1 MLRDLR
7 RLLAHFSTRR
17 RWQLLGLLV
26 LMFLG
31 SVAELASLGAVVPFL
46 ALLADPT
53 VAFKYPA
60 LQNLFFVLGWRSENI
75 LVPVTILFSLIAV
88 GAASVR
94 MFLFWYVSRFTL
106 NVGVDL
112 SKELYRIIL
121 YQPYSFHVSRNTS
134 EIIAALTKVQ
144 NITSNVISPLAQ
156 GSVATLISLAII
168 SALVRI
174 DSITAIVAGIGF
186 ALIYLIVTFIGRR
199 RLQENS
205 KVIANTEARRI
216 QAVQEGLGGIR
227 DVLIDGA
234 QTVYVTRF
242 WKTLASQSRAQS
254 ANQFIAGAPRY
265 MIESLGM
272 VLIAGI
278 AYWLS
283 LREGGLSAAI
293 PMLGALA
300 VGAQKLMP
308 LTQQIY
314 YSWASLS
321 GSKNSLADVV
331 ALLDQPIPEEY
342 FKPSPIEPLPFRR
355 GITLCDLT
363 FRYQQ
368 DKPDVIR
375 QLNLK
380 IPRGSRVGFVGKT
393 GSGKST
399 VIDLIMGLLEPTG
412 GSIEIDGRA
421 LTSANQRAWRA
432 QIAHVPQSIYL
443 ADASLTENI
452 AFGLNPSDI
461 DHQLVRE
468 AARRAQLS
476 EFIETLPSG
485 YDTLVGE
492 RGVRLSGGQR
502 QRIGLARA
510 LYKPAQVLFLD
521 EATSA
526 LDNATEQSVM
536 ESIDALGKEI
546 TVVMIAHRLSTLQN
560 CDRIFE
566 LKQGT
571 LLREGDYEEIILSAR
586 ETIRARTHNQ

>member
-7 RLLAHFSTRR
+7 RLLAHFSATR
-17 RWQLLGLLV
+17 RWQLLALLL
-26 LMFLG
+26 LMLLG
-31 SVAELASLGAVVPFL
+31 SVAELATLGAVLPFL

-53 VAFKYPA
+53 VASKYT
-60 LQNLFFVLGWRSENI
+60 LLHKLFFALGWRSENI
-75 LVPVTILFSLIAV
+75 LVPVTISFSLIAV
-88 GAASVR
+88 GAAVVR
-94 MFLFWYVSRFTL
+94 MFLFWYIFRFTL

-112 SKELYRIIL
+112 SSDLYKIIL

-134 EIIAALTKVQ
+134 EIIAGLTKVQ
-144 NITSNVISPLAQ
+144 NVASNVIGPLAQ
-156 GSVATLISLAII
+156 GSVATLISLAIV
-168 SALVRI
+168 SALVCI
-174 DSITAIVAGIGF
+174 DPITAVIAGIGF
-186 ALIYLIVTFIGRR
+186 ALIYLVVTLIARR
-199 RLQENS
+199 QLQENS
-205 KVIANTEARRI
+205 KVIAAAETRRI

-234 QTVYVTRF
+234 QSVYVTRF
-242 WKTLASQSRAQS
+242 WKTAVSQSRAQS

-278 AYWLS
+278 ACWLS

-308 LTQQIY
+308 LMQQIY
-314 YSWASLS
+314 YSWAAIN
-321 GSKNSLADVV
+321 GNKNNLRDVV

-342 FKPSPIEPLPFRR
+342 FKLSLRDSLPFQRD
-355 GITLCDLT
+355 ITLCNLS
-363 FRYQQ
+363 FRYRQ
-368 DKPDVIR
+368 DGPEIVR

-380 IPRGSRVGFVGKT
+380 IPRGGRVGFVGKT

-399 VIDLIMGLLEPTG
+399 LVDLIMGLLEPTG

-421 LTSANQRAWRA
+421 LSSANQRAWRA
-432 QIAHVPQSIYL
+432 RIAHVPQSIYL
-443 ADASLTENI
+443 ADASLAENI
-452 AFGLNPSDI
+452 AFGVNPSDI
-461 DHQLVRE
+461 DHERVRE
-468 AARRAQLS
+468 SARKAQLS

-510 LYKPAQVLFLD
+510 LYKPADVLFLD

-526 LDNATEQSVM
+526 LDTETEQSVM
-536 ESIDALGKEI
+536 QSIDALGREI
-546 TVVMIAHRLSTLQN
+546 TVLMIAHRLSTLQS

-566 LKQGT
+566 LREGS
-571 LLREGDYEEIILSAR
+571 LFREGDYEEIVLSAR
-586 ETIRARTHNQ
+586 ETTNITGL

>member
-1 MLRDLR
+1 MLGDLR
-7 RLLAHFSTRR
+7 RLLAHLSAKR

-31 SVAELASLGAVVPFL
+31 SAAELATLGAVLPFL

-53 VAFKYPA
+53 VAFKYPV
-60 LQNLFFVLGWRSENI
+60 LHKLFFAFGWRSDNI

-88 GAASVR
+88 SAAVVR
-94 MFLFWYVSRFTL
+94 MLLFWYIFRLTL

-121 YQPYSFHVSRNTS
+121 HQPYSFHVSRNTS
-134 EIIAALTKVQ
+134 EMIAALTKVQ
-144 NITSNVISPLAQ
+144 SVTSNVIGPLAQ
-156 GSVATLISLAII
+156 GSVATLISLAIV

-174 DSITAIVAGIGF
+174 DPITAIVAGIGF
-186 ALIYLIVTFIGRR
+186 TSIYAVVTLIARR
-199 RLQENS
+199 QLQENS
-205 KVIANTEARRI
+205 KVIAAAETRRI

-242 WKTLASQSRAQS
+242 WKTSASQSRAQS

-272 VLIAGI
+272 VLIACI

-283 LREGGLSAAI
+283 SHEGGLSAAI

-308 LTQQIY
+308 LMQQIY
-314 YSWASLS
+314 YSWAAIN
-321 GSKNSLADVV
+321 GNRNNLADVI

-342 FKPSPIEPLPFRR
+342 FEPSSTDPLPFQR
-355 GITLCDLT
+355 GITLSNLT
-363 FRYQQ
+363 FRYRQ
-368 DKPDVIR
+368 DGPDVIR

-393 GSGKST
+393 GTGKST

-432 QIAHVPQSIYL
+432 RIAHVPQSIYL
-443 ADASLTENI
+443 ADASLAENI
-452 AFGLNPSDI
+452 AFGVNPSDI
-461 DHQLVRE
+461 DYVRVRE
-468 AARRAQLS
+468 AARKAQLS

-485 YDTLVGE
+485 YDALVGE

-536 ESIDALGKEI
+536 ESINALGREV
-546 TVVMIAHRLSTLQN
+546 TVVMIAHRLSTLQS
-560 CDRIFE
+560 CDRLFE
-566 LKQGT
+566 LRQGS
-571 LLREGDYEEIILSAR
+571 LFREGNYEEIILSAR
-586 ETIRARTHNQ
+586 ETTSPHFS

>member
-1 MLRDLR
+1 LHNLR
-7 RLLAHFSTRR
+7 RLLAHFSATR
-17 RWQLLGLLV
+17 RWQLLGLFA

-31 SVAELASLGAVVPFL
+31 SVAELATLGAVLPFL

-53 VAFKYPA
+53 VASKYPL
-60 LQNLFFVLGWRSENI
+60 LQKLFFALGWRSGNI
-75 LVPVTILFSLIAV
+75 LVPATILFSLIAV
-88 GAASVR
+88 GAAVVR
-94 MFLFWYVSRFTL
+94 MFLFWYIFRFTL
-106 NVGVDL
+106 NVSVDL
-112 SKELYRIIL
+112 SRELYRIIL

-134 EIIAALTKVQ
+134 EIIAGLTKVQ
-144 NITSNVISPLAQ
+144 AVASNVIGPLAQ
-156 GSVATLISLAII
+156 GLVATLIALAIV

-174 DSITAIVAGIGF
+174 DPITATIAGIGF
-186 ALIYLIVTFIGRR
+186 TLIYLVVTFIARHQLR
-199 RLQENS
+199 ENS
-205 KVIANTEARRI
+205 KVIADAEAQRI

-242 WKTLASQSRAQS
+242 WKTAASQSRAQS

-272 VLIAGI
+272 VLIASI

-283 LREGGLSAAI
+283 SHEGGLSAAI

-308 LTQQIY
+308 LMQQIY
-314 YSWASLS
+314 FSWAALS
-321 GSKNSLADVV
+321 GNRNSLADAV

-342 FKPSPIEPLPFRR
+342 SEPSSTDPLPFQRS
-355 GITLCDLT
+355 ITLCNLT
-363 FRYQQ
+363 FRYRQ
-368 DKPDVIR
+368 DGPEVIR

-380 IPRGSRVGFVGKT
+380 ITRGSRVGFVGKT

-412 GSIEIDGRA
+412 GNIEIDGRA
-421 LTSANQRAWRA
+421 LTSARQRAWRA
-432 QIAHVPQSIYL
+432 RIAHVPQSIYM
-443 ADASLTENI
+443 ADASIAENI
-452 AFGLNPSDI
+452 AFGLNPLDI
-461 DHQLVRE
+461 DHQRVRE
-468 AARRAQLS
+468 AARKAQLS

-485 YDTLVGE
+485 YGTLVGE

-510 LYKPAQVLFLD
+510 LYKPAEVLFLD

-536 ESIDALGKEI
+536 QSIDALGREV
-546 TVVMIAHRLSTLQN
+546 TVVMIAHRLSTLQS

-566 LKQGT
+566 LRHGS
-571 LLREGDYEEIILSAR
+571 LFREGNYEEIILSAR
-586 ETIRARTHNQ
+586 ETTSATAS